1 MALHDSL
8 PRPNA
13 GACPPVRWRTLPRR
27 MPPRDKQSDKQG
39 HEQSRVLW
47 VVIVF
52 LAAGLAAQVSYE
64 LRREL
69 TTSAQARQVAVSL
82 STPADFASRWP

>member
-1 MALHDSL
+1 
-8 PRPNA
+8 
-13 GACPPVRWRTLPRR
+13 
-27 MPPRDKQSDKQG
+27 MPPRDKQSHKQG